1 MRRVLWLPFLL
12 TILSTSVAFAEERG
26 QVDIDKPMIAGLSKC
41 LTANQLDCIESVNVL
56 LKDGKRLVANQ
67 VSVSN
72 QVDEDDQQ
80 QEIESGESSWEYTN
94 TAGVSKFFVLS
105 SKLTTPPY
113 VVIPGNYNTD
123 AATTSDS
130 EAVDEGDTES
140 EAVDEGDTE
149 SESVDE
155 GDTESG
161 TTEVTKANLDFLE
174 PSLSISANFS
184 GDNGSIT
191 SKNFLNG
198 ERLEIVIR
206 TSWLEVEEVFLP
218 GKDSEIEIEKTTK
231 GKRITLRGSEDTIYS
246 VEKKKNPLTGAVTET
261 IVTRESFEFLILHP
275 KSNTDEK
282 QCFQDGYKIT
292 STNGSSL
299 SLASEVQDYSLTFY
313 ASGYP
318 FKTDKSANKG
328 YAKVRAS
335 LAWLSCK
342 FPGNDFTF
350 AKDFTVKVYS
360 IDRGEKLQSIPAS
373 AIVKDGFL
381 ELKADDFL
389 FARTEIRVVADAVAI
404 ASQKAKA
411 EAEAKAATDKAAAE
425 LKAKQEAD
433 AKVAADKV
441 AAELKAKQ
449 EAEAKAA
456 AELKAKQ
463 EAEAKAAAELKAK
476 QEAEAKAAAEL
487 KAKQEAEAKAI
498 ADAAAQKVIQ
508 DDFNAVTSSYQK
520 LLLRIYDLKI
530 KFPRVSNL
538 LGIEKKMLRLPI
550 ILGND
555 LSTAKY
561 NIQSF
566 NASLDTS
573 EKIWEKTQKTTITC
587 VKGKTT
593 KKVTAIKPKCPS
605 GYKVKK

>member
-1 MRRVLWLPFLL
+1 MVMGKSGQLGICAVIFPVSSQYGLVTSAFQRFKPRNVPGGTHQSKSGADYNLKMRRVLWLPFLL

-41 LTANQLDCIESVNVL
+41 LTASQLDCIESVNVL
-56 LKDGKRLVANQ
+56 FKDGKRLVANQ

-72 QVDEDDQQ
+72 QADKDDQQ

-94 TAGVSKFFVLS
+94 TSGVSKLFVLS

-113 VVIPGNYNTD
+113 VVIPGNYSTD
-123 AATTSDS
+123 AATTSDGES
-130 EAVDEGDTES
+130 ADEGATES
-140 EAVDEGDTE
+140 EAVDEGATE
-149 SESVDE
+149 SE
-155 GDTESG
+155 

-174 PSLSISANFS
+174 PSLSISVNFS

-218 GKDSEIEIEKTTK
+218 GKDSEIEIEKTAK
-231 GKRITLRGSEDTIYS
+231 GKRITVRGSEDTIYS
-246 VEKKKNPLTGAVTET
+246 GEKRKNPLTGALSET
-261 IVTRESFEFLILHP
+261 IVMRESFEFLILHP

-282 QCFQDGYKIT
+282 QCFQNGYKIT

-318 FKTDKSANKG
+318 LKTDKSANKG

-360 IDRGEKLQSIPAS
+360 IDRGEKLQNTPAS

-389 FARTEIRVVADAVAI
+389 FARTELRVVADAAGI

-411 EAEAKAATDKAAAE
+411 EAEAKAAAELKAKQEAEAKAAAELRAKQEAEAKAAAE
-425 LKAKQEAD
+425 LKAKQE
-433 AKVAADKV
+433 
-441 AAELKAKQ
+441 E
-449 EAEAKAA
+449 EAKAA

-476 QEAEAKAAAEL
+476 QEAEAKAALEKAAAEL
-487 KAKQEAEAKAI
+487 KAKQEAEAKA
-498 ADAAAQKVIQ
+498 AAE
-508 DDFNAVTSSYQK
+508 
-520 LLLRIYDLKI
+520 LRAKQEAEAKAALAA
-530 KFPRVSNL
+530 
-538 LGIEKKMLRLPI
+538 KK
-550 ILGND
+550 
-555 LSTAKY
+555 
-561 NIQSF
+561 
-566 NASLDTS
+566 
-573 EKIWEKTQKTTITC
+573 KTTITC
-587 VKGKTT
+587 VKGKLT
-593 KKVTAIKPKCPS
+593 KKVTAVKPTCPK
-605 GYKVKK
+605 GYKKK

>member
-1 MRRVLWLPFLL
+1 MGKSGQLGICAVIFPVSSQYGLVIFAFQRVKPRNVLGGTHQSKSGADYNLKMRRVLWLPFLL
-12 TILSTSVAFAEERG
+12 TILSASVAFAEERG

-56 LKDGKRLVANQ
+56 LRDGKRLVANQ

-72 QVDEDDQQ
+72 QADKDDQQ

-94 TAGVSKFFVLS
+94 TSGVSKLFVLS

-113 VVIPGNYNTD
+113 VVIPGNYSTE
-123 AATTSDS
+123 AATKSDS
-130 EAVDEGDTES
+130 EAVDEDATES
-140 EAVDEGDTE
+140 EAVDEGATESEAVDESDTE
-149 SESVDE
+149 S
-155 GDTESG
+155 
-161 TTEVTKANLDFLE
+161 TTPEVTKANLDFLE
-174 PSLSISANFS
+174 PNLSISVNFS

-218 GKDSEIEIEKTTK
+218 GKDSEIEIEKTAK
-231 GKRITLRGSEDTIYS
+231 GKRITVRGSEDTIYS
-246 VEKKKNPLTGAVTET
+246 GEKRKNPLTGALTET
-261 IVTRESFEFLILHP
+261 IVMRESFEFLILHP

-318 FKTDKSANKG
+318 LKTDKSANKG

-360 IDRGEKLQSIPAS
+360 IDRGEKLQNIPAS

-381 ELKADDFL
+381 EVKADDFL
-389 FARTEIRVVADAVAI
+389 FATTEIRVVTDAAAI
-404 ASQKAKA
+404 TSQKAKA
-411 EAEAKAATDKAAAE
+411 EAEAKAAADKVAAE
-425 LKAKQEAD
+425 LKAKQEAE
-433 AKVAADKV
+433 AKAALEK

-476 QEAEAKAAAEL
+476 QEAEAKAALA
-487 KAKQEAEAKAI
+487 AKK
-498 ADAAAQKVIQ
+498 
-508 DDFNAVTSSYQK
+508 
-520 LLLRIYDLKI
+520 
-530 KFPRVSNL
+530 
-538 LGIEKKMLRLPI
+538 
-550 ILGND
+550 
-555 LSTAKY
+555 
-561 NIQSF
+561 
-566 NASLDTS
+566 
-573 EKIWEKTQKTTITC
+573 KTTITC
-587 VKGKTT
+587 VKGKLT
-593 KKVTAIKPKCPS
+593 KKVTAVKPTCPK
-605 GYKVKK
+605 GYKKK

>member
-12 TILSTSVAFAEERG
+12 TILSTSVAVAEERG

-80 QEIESGESSWEYTN
+80 QEIESGESSWEYIN

-123 AATTSDS
+123 AATTSD
-130 EAVDEGDTES
+130 S

-360 IDRGEKLQSIPAS
+360 IDRGEKLQSVPAS

-433 AKVAADKV
+433 AKVAAELKAKQEAEAKA

-487 KAKQEAEAKAI
+487 KAKQEAEAKAAAELKAKQE
-498 ADAAAQKVIQ
+498 ADAKAA
-508 DDFNAVTSSYQK
+508 
-520 LLLRIYDLKI
+520 
-530 KFPRVSNL
+530 
-538 LGIEKKMLRLPI
+538 
-550 ILGND
+550 
-555 LSTAKY
+555 
-561 NIQSF
+561 
-566 NASLDTS
+566 ASP
-573 EKIWEKTQKTTITC
+573 KKTTITC
-587 VKGKTT
+587 KKGKLT
-593 KKVTAIKPKCPS
+593 KKVTAVKPTCPK
-605 GYKVKK
+605 GYKKK

>member
-1 MRRVLWLPFLL
+1 MVMGKSGQLGICAVIFPVSSQYGLVTSAFQRFKPRNVLGDTHQSKSGADYNLKMRRVLWLPFLL
-12 TILSTSVAFAEERG
+12 TILSTSVAVAEERG

-56 LKDGKRLVANQ
+56 LRDGKRLVANQ

-72 QVDEDDQQ
+72 QADKDDQQ

-94 TAGVSKFFVLS
+94 TSGVSKLFVLS

-130 EAVDEGDTES
+130 EAVDEGATES
-140 EAVDEGDTE
+140 EAVDESDTE
-149 SESVDE
+149 SESVNE
-155 GDTESG
+155 GDTESE

-184 GDNGSIT
+184 GDNVSIA
-191 SKNFLNG
+191 SRNFLNG

-206 TSWLEVEEVFLP
+206 TSWLQIEEVFLP
-218 GKDSEIEIEKTTK
+218 GKDSEIEIEKTAK

-246 VEKKKNPLTGAVTET
+246 VEKRKNPLTGALTET
-261 IVTRESFEFLILHP
+261 IVMRESFEFLILHP
-275 KSNTDEK
+275 KSNADEK

-299 SLASEVQDYSLTFY
+299 SLASEVQNYSLTFY

-360 IDRGEKLQSIPAS
+360 IDRGEKLQNTPAS

-389 FARTEIRVVADAVAI
+389 FARTEIRVVTDAAAI

-411 EAEAKAATDKAAAE
+411 EAEAKAATDKADAE
-425 LKAKQEAD
+425 LKAKQEAE
-433 AKVAADKV
+433 AKA

-487 KAKQEAEAKAI
+487 KAKQEAEAKA
-498 ADAAAQKVIQ
+498 ALEKAAAE
-508 DDFNAVTSSYQK
+508 
-520 LLLRIYDLKI
+520 LKA
-530 KFPRVSNL
+530 KQEAEAKAAL
-538 LGIEKKMLRLPI
+538 AAKK
-550 ILGND
+550 
-555 LSTAKY
+555 
-561 NIQSF
+561 
-566 NASLDTS
+566 
-573 EKIWEKTQKTTITC
+573 KITITC
-587 VKGKTT
+587 VKGKLT
-593 KKVTAIKPKCPS
+593 KKVTAVKPTCPK
-605 GYKVKK
+605 GYKKK